1 MLGLP
6 AFERPGSARRRSS
19 VRAVM
24 ALALTLC
31 CTTAVDALA
40 GGPGDEGRENMT
52 TEIMPGAGGLTEA
65 VAAARGGDWQPLNAV
80 SAEPEAIVA
89 ALAPLAEDPDAGLRL
104 GLVQYLAGLGDS
116 AAAPLLVRLLGD
128 AEPEVQSRAAAAL
141 YDLPLPGAALDAEP
155 GAAEALMA
163 AASDRPLTA
172 AELLLLGYVEDP
184 GAEAML
190 RGVDAGAA
198 VKLRPWHRP
207 VPATLAGDVAL
218 SRRGDAAA
226 RDRLLQRQPDGPTE
240 ELVFLLSVLR
250 DVDAP
255 PVLHHLAALTLGD
268 DRTIDLGVPSG
279 ASPKRR
285 VCDLAVDAFT
295 ARLDLDLPF
304 ALDPAGRYDEAQRQA
319 VRDAIRGS
327 IPR

>member
-6 AFERPGSARRRSS
+6 AFERPGSPRRRCG
-19 VRAVM
+19 VRVVM

-31 CTTAVDALA
+31 CTTAVDAQA
-40 GGPGDEGRENMT
+40 GGPGDEGREIMT
-52 TEIMPGAGGLTEA
+52 TETMPGAGGLTDA

-89 ALAPLAEDPDAGLRL
+89 ALAPLAEDPDTGLRF

-116 AAAPLLVRLLGD
+116 ATAPLLVRLLGD
-128 AEPEVQSRAAAAL
+128 ADAEIQSRAAAAV
-141 YDLPLPGAALDAEP
+141 YDFPLPGAALNAGS
-155 GAAEALMA
+155 GAAEALID

-184 GAEAML
+184 RVEAVL

-207 VPATLAGDVAL
+207 VPATLAADVAL

-226 RDRLLQRQPDGPTE
+226 RDRLLQRQPGGPTDE
-240 ELVFLLSVLR
+240 VVFLLSVLR

-268 DRTIDLGVPSG
+268 DRTIELGVPSG

-285 VCDLAVDAFT
+285 VCDLAVDAFA
-295 ARLDLDLPF
+295 ARLGLGLPF

-319 VRDAIRGS
+319 VRTAMRGS
-327 IPR
+327 IPQ

>member
-1 MLGLP
+1 MLGSP
-6 AFERPGSARRRSS
+6 AFERPRSLRRRFD
-19 VRAVM
+19 VRAALV
-24 ALALTLC
+24 LALTLC
-31 CTTAVDALA
+31 FTIAGDALA
-40 GGPGDEGRENMT
+40 GDPGDEGREIMT
-52 TEIMPGAGGLTEA
+52 TETMPGAGGLTDA
-65 VAAARGGDWQPLNAV
+65 VAAARRGDWQPLNAV

-89 ALAPLAEDPDAGLRL
+89 ALAPLAEDPDVGLRF

-116 AAAPLLVRLLGD
+116 AAGPLLVRLLGD
-128 AEPEVQSRAAAAL
+128 ADPEIQSRAAAAL

-155 GAAEALMA
+155 GAADALMA

-184 GAEAML
+184 RAEVVL
-190 RGVDAGAA
+190 GGVDTGAA

-207 VPATLAGDVAL
+207 VPATLAADVAL

-226 RDRLLQRQPDGPTE
+226 RDRLLQRQPGGPTE

-285 VCDLAVDAFT
+285 VCDLAVDAFA
-295 ARLDLDLPF
+295 ARLGLGLPF
-304 ALDPAGRYDEAQRQA
+304 TLDPVGRYDEAQRQA